1 MSKLS
6 PHHLFG
12 EGFLIGFIFPL
23 GEVLVYLVDMNQN
36 PQTMADLIHIVY
48 LSYSVKEL
56 SESEL
61 NSLLATIRKK
71 NEIQNITGLLLY
83 NDEAFIQV
91 IEGNRETIHQIFDL
105 ISKDSRHSNIVKL
118 LEEPITKRAFP
129 DWSMGFRKI
138 DKEQNLQ
145 LPGFSDFMQN
155 KHSEIDYEECAAAVR
170 HLLYSFRK
178 HT

>member
-1 MSKLS
+1 
-6 PHHLFG
+6 
-12 EGFLIGFIFPL
+12 
-23 GEVLVYLVDMNQN
+23 
-36 PQTMADLIHIVY
+36 MADLIHIVY

-61 NSLLATIRKK
+61 NSLLATIRRK
-71 NEIQNITGLLLY
+71 NEVQNITGLLLY

-145 LPGFSDFMQN
+145 LPGFSDFMHTD
-155 KHSEIDYEECAAAVR
+155 KSTVSMKGITKEVM
-170 HLLYSFRK
+170 HLLNSFRK

>member
-6 PHHLFG
+6 PHHLLDG
-12 EGFLIGFIFPL
+12 GFLFNFSFK
-23 GEVLVYLVDMNQN
+23 EVLITLLEANSKITPMK
-36 PQTMADLIHIVY
+36 DLIHIVY
-48 LSYSVKEL
+48 LSYSAKEL
-56 SESEL
+56 SETEL
-61 NSLLATIRKK
+61 NGFLATIRRK

-91 IEGNRETIHQIFDL
+91 IEGNRETIHQIFNL
-105 ISKDSRHSNIVKL
+105 ISKDSRHSNVLKL

-129 DWSMGFRKI
+129 GWSMGFRRTN
-138 DKEQNLQ
+138 KEQYIQ

-155 KHSEIDYEECAAAVR
+155 KQSEIDYKECATAVK
-170 HLLYSFRK
+170 HLLYSFRT

>member
-1 MSKLS
+1 M
-6 PHHLFG
+6 P
-12 EGFLIGFIFPL
+12 
-23 GEVLVYLVDMNQN
+23 
-36 PQTMADLIHIVY
+36 DLIHIVY
-48 LSYSVKEL
+48 LSYSEKKL

-61 NSLLATIRKK
+61 NGFLATIRRK

-91 IEGNRETIHQIFDL
+91 IEGNREKIHQIFDL

-129 DWSMGFRKI
+129 GWSMGFRKI

-155 KHSEIDYEECAAAVR
+155 KQSEIDYKECAAAVR

>member
-1 MSKLS
+1 M
-6 PHHLFG
+6 
-12 EGFLIGFIFPL
+12 
-23 GEVLVYLVDMNQN
+23 
-36 PQTMADLIHIVY
+36 TDLIHIVY
-48 LSYSVKEL
+48 LSYSTKEL

-61 NSLLATIRKK
+61 NGFLSTIRRK

-91 IEGNRETIHQIFDL
+91 IEGKREIINTLFDN

-118 LEEPITKRAFP
+118 LEEPIENRAFP
-129 DWSMGFRKI
+129 SWFMGFRKLN
-138 DKEQNLQ
+138 KEQTPQ
-145 LPGFSDFMQN
+145 VPGYSDFMQKN
-155 KHSEIDYEECAAAVR
+155 KDATMDCSEAVK

>member
-1 MSKLS
+1 M
-6 PHHLFG
+6 
-12 EGFLIGFIFPL
+12 
-23 GEVLVYLVDMNQN
+23 VYLIDMNQN
-36 PQTMADLIHIVY
+36 PPTMPDLIHIVY
-48 LSYSVKEL
+48 LSYSEKEL

-61 NSLLATIRKK
+61 NGFLATIRRK

-91 IEGNRETIHQIFDL
+91 IEGKREIINNLFDI

-138 DKEQNLQ
+138 NKEQNMQ

-155 KHSEIDYEECAAAVR
+155 KHSEIDYEECATAVR

>member
-1 MSKLS
+1 
-6 PHHLFG
+6 
-12 EGFLIGFIFPL
+12 
-23 GEVLVYLVDMNQN
+23 
-36 PQTMADLIHIVY
+36 MADLIHIVY
-48 LSYSVKEL
+48 LSYSEKEL

-61 NSLLATIRKK
+61 NGFLATIRRK

-91 IEGNRETIHQIFDL
+91 IEGKKDTILNLFDI
-105 ISKDSRHSNIVKL
+105 ISNDSRHSNIVKL

-129 DWSMGFRKI
+129 DWAMGFRKL
-138 DKEQNLQ
+138 DKQQNVQ
-145 LPGFSDFMQN
+145 IPGFSDFMQN
-155 KHSEIDYEECAAAVR
+155 KRSEIDNKECAVAVK